1 MHFSPSPSL
10 LHKSTAPNRDPSAPI
25 SGMATTSKLRRRRGG
40 ADRNS
45 AGDDSGA
52 DTTKRKSVPSSPSP
66 TESDPNSKLR
76 RRNTSTGLSVNIT
89 LFDVLLCTLLLGI
102 AAAVRFYGLTY
113 PQAVIFDEVH
123 YLKFIRWTLRGEYF
137 FDVNP
142 VFGKLALAFIA
153 RLLNFDT
160 TLPDYQAPG
169 EALPSAAV
177 AFAAR
182 APAAVFGALT
192 IPVFYRVCRLLR
204 LSPYA
209 AFVGA
214 CFILF
219 DSMHVIQ
226 SRIAMVDSVLVYF
239 TCLSMAFALMMWN
252 AKNVAIL
259 KGPKVAFRDVAILVC
274 TLVLTGVTSGLA
286 VSTRWTA
293 FATPVLIA
301 IISSFGIPPFCCEPL
316 NALECAILFGSMF
329 FSYFASFAAFFWAA
343 DSTGTGDAFMTEL
356 FRTCLKGA
364 AENLAEQGACKM
376 TVWKRFRELNETIF
390 RYSKGIRGK
399 DKWGSSWFLWI
410 FNYRGALYFREETP
424 DKKISMIY
432 VLMNPAMN
440 LLINAFIGLFFVV
453 LCYNIRYRTKMS
465 ISEPFRN
472 HLRRGCVLFFGWIG
486 SMAPTMV
493 VYRSGPVYQYLP
505 GLFFAQALAACGFD
519 LIPPKGRPLAA
530 TVCIATMVAAFVYWS
545 PWVYATPLL
554 DAAHVQRRWL
564 PRWD

>member
-1 MHFSPSPSL
+1 
-10 LHKSTAPNRDPSAPI
+10 
-25 SGMATTSKLRRRRGG
+25 MATATKLRRRRGG
-40 ADRNS
+40 SDRNS
-45 AGDDSGA
+45 GDESGNEPL
-52 DTTKRKSVPSSPSP
+52 KRKSVPSSPTP
-66 TESDPNSKLR
+66 NEVDPNSKLR
-76 RRNTSTGLSVNIT
+76 RRNTNNDLSVNIT
-89 LFDVLLCTLLLGI
+89 VFDVILCALLVGI
-102 AAAVRFYGLTY
+102 GGIVRFYGLTY

-123 YLKFIRWTLRGEYF
+123 YLKFIRWTLRGEFF

-142 VFGKLALAFIA
+142 VFGKLALAVIA
-153 RLLNFDT
+153 RLLNFDIN
-160 TLPDYQAPG
+160 LPDYETPG
-169 EALPSAAV
+169 QQLPSAAV
-177 AFAAR
+177 TFAAR

-239 TCLSMAFALMMWN
+239 TCVSMAFALMMWN
-252 AKNVAIL
+252 AKNVATL
-259 KGPKVAFRDVAILVC
+259 KGPKVAFRDIANLAG
-274 TLVLTGVTSGLA
+274 TLVLTGITSGLA
-286 VSTRWTA
+286 FSTRWTA

-301 IISSFGIPPFCCEPL
+301 IVSLFGVSPFCCEPL
-316 NALECAILFGSMF
+316 NALECAILLGSMC
-329 FSYFASFAAFFWAA
+329 FSYFASFAVYFWTVGK
-343 DSTGTGDAFMTEL
+343 TGTGDAFMSEL
-356 FRTCLKGA
+356 FRTCLTGSQA
-364 AENLAEQGACKM
+364 NLLEGGTCKM

-410 FNYRGALYFREETP
+410 FNYRGALYFREDMP
-424 DKKISMIY
+424 DNKSSIIY

-440 LLINAFIGLFFVV
+440 LLINAFIGLFVVV
-453 LCYNIRYRTKMS
+453 LFYNIRYRTKMS

-519 LIPPKGRPLAA
+519 LIPPKGRPVAA
-530 TVCIATMVAAFVYWS
+530 TICIATMVAAFVYWS
-545 PWVYATPLL
+545 PWVYATPLAQ
-554 DAAHVQRRWL
+554 AAHEARRWL